1 MSWELVSSL
10 VVGAALVLGFA
21 WYERSRP
28 PARVLALVAA
38 LAALA
43 IVGRLAFAPFPNV
56 KPTTDIVLFAGYAL
70 GGAPGFAVGSVTA
83 LVSNVFLTHGPWTP
97 WQMAAWGG
105 VGLAGGALG
114 ALVRSRSRRT
124 TEGAEPRELG
134 RWTLALACG
143 VAGLGYGLV
152 MDLYLW
158 TLAGERTLAS
168 YAVISARSLPF
179 NVAHVVGNVVLC
191 LLIGPPLVLALRRYR
206 RRFEVRWAA
215 PRAAASAS
223 AALAAAFGFALL
235 DAPPA
240 RADGLSERVVRYLI
254 ASQNADGS
262 FSGERGGVS
271 EPSPVRW
278 GSARRTTRST

>member
-158 TLAGERTLAS
+158 TFAGERTLAS

-215 PRAAASAS
+215 PTRGRLRVRRARRGPSAS
-223 AALAAAFGFALL
+223 PDSTPRQLA
-235 DAPPA
+235 PTA
-240 RADGLSERVVRYLI
+240 RASER
-254 ASQNADGS
+254 
-262 FSGERGGVS
+262 SG
-271 EPSPVRW
+271 
-278 GSARRTTRST
+278 T